1 MHIFIDIETLPS
13 QSAELKSLIE
23 AGVKPPGN
31 ISKQETIDKW
41 NVESRP
47 AAVEAEW
54 LKTSFDGGLG
64 MIACISIAAGDKAPE
79 VFYDPD
85 WLNGEAGVIKRAFAY
100 LDTLSVRDLQHSG
113 RQADEQLVFVG
124 HNLAAFDLPFLR
136 KRCVVLGIKPPRYIP
151 FSAKAW
157 DKTIYD
163 TMIQWDAKNFVGM
176 DKLCRILGM
185 SGKGDMDG
193 SKVWPTVRDGGIE
206 KVAEYCKGDVERT
219 RALFNRMTFGGAA

>member
-1 MHIFIDIETLPS
+1 
-13 QSAELKSLIE
+13 
-23 AGVKPPGN
+23 
-31 ISKQETIDKW
+31 
-41 NVESRP
+41 
-47 AAVEAEW
+47 
-54 LKTSFDGGLG
+54 

-85 WLNGEAGVIKRAFAY
+85 WLNGEAGVIKRAFEY
-100 LDTLSVRDLQHSG
+100 LDTLSIRDLQHSG
-113 RQADEQLVFVG
+113 RAADEQLVFVG

-163 TMIQWDAKNFVGM
+163 TMLQWDAKNFVGM
-176 DKLCRILGM
+176 DKLCRILGIA
-185 SGKGDMDG
+185 GKGDMDG
-193 SKVWPTVRDGGIE
+193 SKVWPAVRDGGIE